1 MSARLLLRSLRRR
14 GAALGLALVAVATGS
29 GVAATMLTLKTD
41 LRAKMSREVRR
52 FGANL
57 LVVPAEARPG
67 ASLEEAAVRAAGGP
81 NLAPMVVALGSL
93 RATRPGHD
101 ADGRAASGAN
111 AAIVGIDFA
120 AHRRLNAYWR
130 IEGAWP
136 TATAAAEGSPVEP
149 PAPALA
155 GASLAARAGL
165 HPGDE
170 AEVHLAGSAVPLS
183 IRLTGLVR
191 TGEAEDGQL
200 FLPLVIVQ
208 QAAGLQG
215 RVTLAALQ
223 IEGGPDAVSRAATRL
238 AAAIPG
244 AEARPLRPVAAA
256 QGAILDRL
264 DRMMLLLTV
273 VVLALSALCLAT
285 SLMTMV
291 LEREPEIGLMRSLGA
306 SHGDVLRMFLGEV
319 TLLGLTGGSA
329 GLLLGMLAAH
339 ILGPRLFGASIEPRL
354 AVVPTVL
361 LISLGVSWT
370 AVLPPLRRALQIRPA
385 AALKGE

>member
-1 MSARLLLRSLRRR
+1 MAAETRTGWWTMSARLLARSLRRR

-57 LVVPAEARPG
+57 LVTPAEARPG
-67 ASLEEAAVRAAGGP
+67 ASLDEAAVRAAGGP
-81 NLAPMVVALGSL
+81 NVSPMVVAAGSV
-93 RATRPGHD
+93 RRSVAGRIG
-101 ADGRAASGAN
+101 DGGAGTESDT
-111 AAIVGIDFA
+111 AIVGIDVA
-120 AHRRLNAYWR
+120 AHRRLNSYWR
-130 IEGAWP
+130 VEGTWP
-136 TATAAAEGSPVEP
+136 EAAQ
-149 PAPALA
+149 ALA

-165 HPGDE
+165 NPGDE
-170 AEVHLAGSAVPLS
+170 AEVRLAGDPGPILVRIS
-183 IRLTGLVR
+183 GLVR

-200 FLPLVIVQ
+200 FLPLPLVQ
-208 QAAGLQG
+208 QAAGLSG

-223 IEGGPDAVSRAATRL
+223 IEGGPEAVTRAAARL

-244 AEARPLRPVAAA
+244 GEARPLRPIAAA

-264 DRMMLLLTV
+264 DRMMLLLTA

-285 SLMTMV
+285 SLLTMV

-306 SHGDVLRMFLGEV
+306 SHGDVMRMFLGEV
-319 TLLGLTGGSA
+319 TLLGLTGGGA
-329 GLLLGMLAAH
+329 GLVLGTAAARV
-339 ILGPRLFGASIEPRL
+339 LGPRLFGAAISPRF
-354 AVVPTVL
+354 AVVPAVL
-361 LISLGVSWT
+361 LISLVVAWT
-370 AVLPPLRRALQIRPA
+370 AVLPPLRRALAIRPA